1 MAKGGMQLKTVKG
14 AKGVK
19 RSLKIGTDKKRITKL
34 GTAKIKKFVLR
45 SKTSRGQFDPRF
57 LTNTQSNC

>member
-1 MAKGGMQLKTVKG
+1 MKTVKG

-34 GTAKIKKFVLR
+34 GAAKIKKFVLR
-45 SKTSRGQFDPRF
+45 SKTSRDQFDPRF